1 MLLRYVIANNILK
14 DVEKRILNEFMDLL
28 ILSLLRGNNK
38 QISGYDVIKY
48 LQVRYRFLPSPGTVY
63 AHLYKMEREGLLK
76 GKIQSKKRV
85 FTLTEDGE
93 KAAQAI
99 LQGRNKILNL
109 ISSVIQNNSH
119 LIFQL

>member
-48 LQVRYRFLPSPGTVY
+48 LQVRYRFLPSSGTVY